1 MMSEALHRVAAA
13 RPMLGQLA
21 RTQRS
26 VSNKYVQEF
35 LKGGAQVNE
44 RTPAGMLRKVE
55 GLIGTLDERVEAQLK
70 KLEVQLGL
78 GGGTRAPNVPH
89 SDDEL
94 RATVAHV
101 ARLLEVS
108 RQSWG
113 RRARAG
119 RACSLDSSAPHAP
132 RAHVTPRPLRH
143 LSRDPFEASTCV

>member
-78 GGGTRAPNVPH
+78 GGGPERPTCRI
-89 SDDEL
+89 
-94 RATVAHV
+94 ATTSC
-101 ARLLEVS
+101 ARQWRTWRGSWSVS